1 MKGAKAA
8 LLLVDLQNDFFP
20 GGALGVPGAEA
31 IFPLANDIQD
41 HFEMVIASRDWHPA
55 DHKSFAKNHP
65 GRTVYEVIDLN
76 GLSQVLWPDHCV
88 QETKGS
94 LFHPKLR
101 FDKISKIIFKGTD
114 PTIDSYSAFFDNAHQ
129 KSTGLD
135 VYLETKGI
143 NTIYIMGLATDYCVQ
158 YSVLDAAD
166 LGLKVFVIEDGCY
179 GINKNPDDV
188 EKAYENMRRAG
199 AIIIKSAVIMQDDTK
214 IK

>member
-1 MKGAKAA
+1 MKGAKSA

-31 IFPLANDIQD
+31 IFPLANDLQD
-41 HFEMVIASRDWHPA
+41 HFDIIIASRDWHPA
-55 DHKSFAKNHP
+55 DHQSFASNHP
-65 GRTVYEVIDLN
+65 GHKVYDVIDLN

-94 LFHPKLR
+94 LFHPNLR

-114 PTIDSYSAFFDNAHQ
+114 PLIDSYSTFFDNAHQ

-143 NTIYIMGLATDYCVQ
+143 NTLYIMGLATDYCVQ
-158 YSVLDAAD
+158 YSVLDAVD
-166 LGLKVFVIEDGCY
+166 LGLKVFVIEDGCF
-179 GINKNPDDV
+179 GINKNPNDV
-188 EKAYENMRRAG
+188 EIAYENMKRAG
-199 AIIIKSAVIMQDDTK
+199 AIIINSAIIMQSNT